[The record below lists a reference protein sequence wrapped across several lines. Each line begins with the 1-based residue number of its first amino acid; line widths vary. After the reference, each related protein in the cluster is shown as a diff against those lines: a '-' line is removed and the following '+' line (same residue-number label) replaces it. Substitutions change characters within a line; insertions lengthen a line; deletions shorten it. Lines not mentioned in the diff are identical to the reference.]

1 MIEFPKHDQ
10 NRQLHIIMVNRSL
23 VSATSDETQDINK
36 GKRFAQQR

>member
-23 VSATSDETQDINK
+23 VSAISDET
-36 GKRFAQQR
+36 